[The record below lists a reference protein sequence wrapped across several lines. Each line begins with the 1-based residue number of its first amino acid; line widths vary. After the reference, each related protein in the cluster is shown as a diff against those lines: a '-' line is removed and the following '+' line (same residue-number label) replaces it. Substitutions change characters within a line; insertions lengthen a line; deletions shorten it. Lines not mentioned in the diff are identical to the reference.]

1 MSLKDQ
7 FGKDVL
13 LTGWGHSR
21 FGKLTDETLESL
33 IVQVATE
40 AIGNAGIEAGQI
52 DEIYLGQFNS
62 GMMPLAFPSSLALQ
76 VSDQLANVPS
86 TRVENACASGS
97 AAFQQG
103 TKSLLAGTAKTVLV
117 IGAEKMT
124 QAGADVVGAALLGA
138 DYDMAGKASTTG
150 FTGLFA
156 EVAKHY
162 GKRYGYGNGKLG
174 DVLGTIAAKNHRNG
188 VDNPYAQLRKDLGEE
203 FCRTVSDK
211 NPMVADPLRRTDCSP
226 VSDGAAAVVLSV
238 APTGGATAP
247 VRLAGFGQ
255 ANDFFPAERRDPTEF
270 AATRASWQRALGM
283 AGVGLEELDFAEVH
297 DCFTIAELLMYEAM
311 GLTERGQGARA
322 LEEGW
327 VFKDGKLPVN
337 VSGGLKAKGHPVG
350 ATGVSQHVIAAM
362 QLTGTAGAHA
372 VGQPAPGSGAE
383 HGRRGHRQLRQRA
396 RSRLESNEGAD
407 TAHLPAGMG
416 CICPA
421 FVFPRLRGR
430 PSARLN
436 SFPAHPPQ
444 MRGAPMR
451 ATIIHGPGDIRVEDR
466 DYPTLQLPTDV
477 IVKVTAS
484 CVCGSDLW
492 PYRGVKPTHKP
503 SAIGHEFI
511 GTVESIGED
520 VKDLAVGDF
529 VIAPFVVSCGECPQ
543 CLERRHGRLRPPRR
557 LGRQG

>member
-7 FGKDVL
+7 FGKDIL

-33 IVQVATE
+33 VVQVATE

-76 VSDQLANVPS
+76 VSEQLANVPS

-124 QAGADVVGAALLGA
+124 QAGPDVVGAALLGA
-138 DYDMAGKASTTG
+138 DYEMAGKASTTG

-162 GKRYGYGNGKLG
+162 GKRYGDGNGKLG

-188 VDNPYAQLRKDLGEE
+188 VDNPYAQLRKDLGED
-203 FCRTVSDK
+203 FCRTVSSK

-226 VSDGAAAVVLSV
+226 VSDGAAAVVLSI
-238 APTGGATAP
+238 APTGGTTAP

-283 AGVGLEELDFAEVH
+283 AGVGLDDLDFAEVH

-322 LEEGW
+322 LAEGW

-362 QLTGTAGAHA
+362 QLTGTAGDM
-372 VGQPAPGSGAE
+372 
-383 HGRRGHRQLRQRA
+383 QLT
-396 RSRLESNEGAD
+396 N
-407 TAHLPAGMG
+407 
-416 CICPA
+416 
-421 FVFPRLRGR
+421 
-430 PSARLN
+430 
-436 SFPAHPPQ
+436 
-444 MRGAPMR
+444 
-451 ATIIHGPGDIRVEDR
+451 
-466 DYPTLQLPTDV
+466 
-477 IVKVTAS
+477 
-484 CVCGSDLW
+484 
-492 PYRGVKPTHKP
+492 
-503 SAIGHEFI
+503 
-511 GTVESIGED
+511 
-520 VKDLAVGDF
+520 
-529 VIAPFVVSCGECPQ
+529 
-543 CLERRHGRLRPPRR
+543 PRR
-557 LGRQG
+557 AAVQNMGGVGIANYVSVLEAV

>member
-1 MSLKDQ
+1 MSLREQ

-40 AIGNAGIEAGQI
+40 AIGNAGIEPGQI

-76 VSDQLANVPS
+76 VSEQLANVPS

-138 DYDMAGKASTTG
+138 DYDMAGKTSTTG

-162 GKRYGYGNGKLG
+162 EKRYGDGNGKLG

-188 VDNPYAQLRKDLGEE
+188 VDNPYAQLRKDLGED

-283 AGVGLEELDFAEVH
+283 AGVGLEDLDFAEVH

-362 QLTGTAGAHA
+362 QLTGTAGAM
-372 VGQPAPGSGAE
+372 
-383 HGRRGHRQLRQRA
+383 QL
-396 RSRLESNEGAD
+396 
-407 TAHLPAGMG
+407 
-416 CICPA
+416 
-421 FVFPRLRGR
+421 
-430 PSARLN
+430 
-436 SFPAHPPQ
+436 
-444 MRGAPMR
+444 
-451 ATIIHGPGDIRVEDR
+451 
-466 DYPTLQLPTDV
+466 
-477 IVKVTAS
+477 AS
-484 CVCGSDLW
+484 
-492 PYRGVKPTHKP
+492 
-503 SAIGHEFI
+503 
-511 GTVESIGED
+511 
-520 VKDLAVGDF
+520 
-529 VIAPFVVSCGECPQ
+529 
-543 CLERRHGRLRPPRR
+543 PRR
-557 LGRQG
+557 AAVQNMGGVGIANYVSVLEAL

>member
-1 MSLKDQ
+1 MSLQEQ

-21 FGKLTDETLESL
+21 FGKLADETLESL

-40 AIGNAGIEAGQI
+40 AIAGAGIEPGQI
-52 DEIYLGQFNS
+52 DEIYVGQFNS

-76 VSDQLANVPS
+76 VSPDLANVPA

-103 TKSLLAGTAKTVLV
+103 TKSLLAGTARTVLV

-124 QAGADVVGAALLGA
+124 HAGADVVGAGLLGA

-162 GKRYGYGNGKLG
+162 GKRYGDGNLG
-174 DVLGTIAAKNHRNG
+174 DVLGSIAAKNHRNG

-238 APTGGATAP
+238 SPTGGATAP

-255 ANDFFPAERRDPTEF
+255 ANDFFPAERRDPTAF
-270 AATRASWQRALGM
+270 AATRVSWQRALGM
-283 AGVGLEELDFAEVH
+283 AGVELADLDFAEVH

-311 GLTERGQGARA
+311 GLTAPGHGARA
-322 LEEGW
+322 IDEGW
-327 VFKDGKLPVN
+327 VFRDGQLPIN

-350 ATGVSQHVIAAM
+350 ATGVSQHVISAM
-362 QLTGTAGAHA
+362 QLTGTAG
-372 VGQPAPGSGAE
+372 GM
-383 HGRRGHRQLRQRA
+383 QLA
-396 RSRLESNEGAD
+396 N
-407 TAHLPAGMG
+407 
-416 CICPA
+416 
-421 FVFPRLRGR
+421 
-430 PSARLN
+430 
-436 SFPAHPPQ
+436 
-444 MRGAPMR
+444 
-451 ATIIHGPGDIRVEDR
+451 
-466 DYPTLQLPTDV
+466 
-477 IVKVTAS
+477 
-484 CVCGSDLW
+484 
-492 PYRGVKPTHKP
+492 
-503 SAIGHEFI
+503 
-511 GTVESIGED
+511 
-520 VKDLAVGDF
+520 
-529 VIAPFVVSCGECPQ
+529 
-543 CLERRHGRLRPPRR
+543 PRR
-557 LGRQG
+557 AAVQNMGGVGIANYVSILEAV

>member
-1 MSLKDQ
+1 MSLKEQ

-21 FGKLTDETLESL
+21 FGKLTEETLESL

-40 AIGNAGIEAGQI
+40 AIGNAGIDPGQI
-52 DEIYLGQFNS
+52 DEIYVGQFNS

-76 VSDQLANVPS
+76 VSPALANVPS

-124 QAGADVVGAALLGA
+124 HAGADVVGAALLGA
-138 DYDMAGKASTTG
+138 DYDMAGKPSTTG

-162 GKRYGYGNGKLG
+162 EKRYEPVS
-174 DVLGTIAAKNHRNG
+174 DVLGSIAAKNHRNG

-238 APTGGATAP
+238 SPTGGATAP

-255 ANDFFPAERRDPTEF
+255 ANDFFPAERRDPTAF
-270 AATRASWQRALGM
+270 AATRASWQRAMAM
-283 AGVGLEELDFAEVH
+283 AGVGLADLDFAEVH
-297 DCFTIAELLMYEAM
+297 DCFTIAELLMYEAI
-311 GLTERGQGARA
+311 GLAEPGQGAMA
-322 LEEGW
+322 VKEGW

-362 QLTGTAGAHA
+362 QLTGTAGDM
-372 VGQPAPGSGAE
+372 QLPAP
-383 HGRRGHRQLRQRA
+383 RRAAVQNMGGVGIA
-396 RSRLESNEGAD
+396 NYVSVLE
-407 TAHLPAGMG
+407 
-416 CICPA
+416 
-421 FVFPRLRGR
+421 
-430 PSARLN
+430 
-436 SFPAHPPQ
+436 
-444 MRGAPMR
+444 
-451 ATIIHGPGDIRVEDR
+451 
-466 DYPTLQLPTDV
+466 
-477 IVKVTAS
+477 
-484 CVCGSDLW
+484 
-492 PYRGVKPTHKP
+492 
-503 SAIGHEFI
+503 
-511 GTVESIGED
+511 
-520 VKDLAVGDF
+520 AV
-529 VIAPFVVSCGECPQ
+529 
-543 CLERRHGRLRPPRR
+543 
-557 LGRQG
+557 

>member
-13 LTGWGHSR
+13 LTGWGHSQ
-21 FGKLTDETLESL
+21 FGKLTGETLESL

-40 AIGNAGIEAGQI
+40 AIANAGVEPGQI
-52 DEIYLGQFNS
+52 DEVYLGQFNS

-76 VSDQLANVPS
+76 VSPELANVPA

-97 AAFQQG
+97 AALQQG

-124 QAGADVVGAALLGA
+124 HAGADVVGAALLGA

-162 GKRYGYGNGKLG
+162 AKRYDAEGRLG
-174 DVLGTIAAKNHRNG
+174 DVLGSIAAKNHRNG

-226 VSDGAAAVVLSV
+226 VSDGAAAVVLS
-238 APTGGATAP
+238 TSSTSGANPP

-255 ANDFFPAERRDPTEF
+255 ANDFFPAERRDPTAF
-270 AATRASWQRALGM
+270 AATRVSWQRALAM
-283 AGVGLEELDFAEVH
+283 AGVGLDDLDFAEVH
-297 DCFTIAELLMYEAM
+297 DCFTIAELIMYEAM
-311 GLTERGQGARA
+311 GLTGPGEGARA
-322 LEEGW
+322 IEEGW

-362 QLTGTAGAHA
+362 QLTGTAG
-372 VGQPAPGSGAE
+372 GM
-383 HGRRGHRQLRQRA
+383 QLA
-396 RSRLESNEGAD
+396 N
-407 TAHLPAGMG
+407 
-416 CICPA
+416 
-421 FVFPRLRGR
+421 
-430 PSARLN
+430 
-436 SFPAHPPQ
+436 
-444 MRGAPMR
+444 
-451 ATIIHGPGDIRVEDR
+451 
-466 DYPTLQLPTDV
+466 
-477 IVKVTAS
+477 
-484 CVCGSDLW
+484 
-492 PYRGVKPTHKP
+492 
-503 SAIGHEFI
+503 
-511 GTVESIGED
+511 
-520 VKDLAVGDF
+520 
-529 VIAPFVVSCGECPQ
+529 
-543 CLERRHGRLRPPRR
+543 PRR
-557 LGRQG
+557 AAVQNMGGVGIANYVSILEAV

>member
-1 MSLKDQ
+1 MSLREQ

-40 AIGNAGIEAGQI
+40 AIGNAGIEPGQL

-76 VSDQLANVPS
+76 VSGQLANVPS

-124 QAGADVVGAALLGA
+124 HAGADVVGAALLGA
-138 DYDMAGKASTTG
+138 DYDMAGKSSTTG

-162 GKRYGYGNGKLG
+162 EKRYGDGSGHPGSGKLG

-226 VSDGAAAVVLSV
+226 VSDGAAAVVLSL

-247 VRLAGFGQ
+247 VRLAGFGH
-255 ANDFFPAERRDPTEF
+255 ANDFFPAERRDPTAF
-270 AATRASWQRALGM
+270 AATRASWQRALAM
-283 AGVGLEELDFAEVH
+283 AGVGLEDLDFAEVH

-311 GLTERGQGARA
+311 GLTDPGQGARA
-322 LEEGW
+322 LQEGW

-362 QLTGTAGAHA
+362 QLSGTAGDMQLGTARRAA
-372 VGQPAPGSGAE
+372 VQNMGGVGIANYVSV
-383 HGRRGHRQLRQRA
+383 
-396 RSRLESNEGAD
+396 LEA
-407 TAHLPAGMG
+407 L
-416 CICPA
+416 
-421 FVFPRLRGR
+421 
-430 PSARLN
+430 
-436 SFPAHPPQ
+436 
-444 MRGAPMR
+444 
-451 ATIIHGPGDIRVEDR
+451 
-466 DYPTLQLPTDV
+466 
-477 IVKVTAS
+477 
-484 CVCGSDLW
+484 
-492 PYRGVKPTHKP
+492 
-503 SAIGHEFI
+503 
-511 GTVESIGED
+511 
-520 VKDLAVGDF
+520 
-529 VIAPFVVSCGECPQ
+529 
-543 CLERRHGRLRPPRR
+543 
-557 LGRQG
+557 

>member
-1 MSLKDQ
+1 MSLQ
-7 FGKDVL
+7 ERFGKDVL

-40 AIGNAGIEAGQI
+40 AISNAGVGPGQI

-76 VSDQLANVPS
+76 VSPALANVAA

-124 QAGADVVGAALLGA
+124 HARADVVGAALLGA
-138 DYDMAGKASTTG
+138 DYDTAGKASTTG

-162 GKRYGYGNGKLG
+162 EKRYGASAGNLS

-226 VSDGAAAVVLSV
+226 VSDGAAAVVLSTS
-238 APTGGATAP
+238 PTGGATAP

-255 ANDFFPAERRDPTEF
+255 ANDFFPAERRDPTAF
-270 AATRASWQRALGM
+270 AATRVSWQRALAM
-283 AGVGLEELDFAEVH
+283 AGVGLEDLDFAEVH

-311 GLTERGQGARA
+311 GLTEPGQGARA
-322 LEEGW
+322 VTEGW
-327 VFKDGKLPVN
+327 VFKDGKLPIN

-362 QLTGTAGAHA
+362 QLTGTAGDM
-372 VGQPAPGSGAE
+372 
-383 HGRRGHRQLRQRA
+383 QLGRA
-396 RSRLESNEGAD
+396 RRAAVQNMGGVGIANYVSVLE
-407 TAHLPAGMG
+407 
-416 CICPA
+416 
-421 FVFPRLRGR
+421 
-430 PSARLN
+430 
-436 SFPAHPPQ
+436 
-444 MRGAPMR
+444 
-451 ATIIHGPGDIRVEDR
+451 
-466 DYPTLQLPTDV
+466 
-477 IVKVTAS
+477 
-484 CVCGSDLW
+484 
-492 PYRGVKPTHKP
+492 
-503 SAIGHEFI
+503 
-511 GTVESIGED
+511 
-520 VKDLAVGDF
+520 AV
-529 VIAPFVVSCGECPQ
+529 
-543 CLERRHGRLRPPRR
+543 
-557 LGRQG
+557 

>member
-40 AIGNAGIEAGQI
+40 AIGNAGIEPGQI

-76 VSDQLANVPS
+76 VSEQLANVPS

-124 QAGADVVGAALLGA
+124 HAGADVVGAALLGA
-138 DYDMAGKASTTG
+138 DYDMAGQASSTG

-156 EVAKHY
+156 DVAKHY
-162 GKRYGYGNGKLG
+162 EKRYGSVS

-203 FCRTVSDK
+203 FCRTVSDR

-255 ANDFFPAERRDPTEF
+255 ANDFFPAERRDPTAF
-270 AATRASWQRALGM
+270 AATRTSWQRALGM
-283 AGVGLEELDFAEVH
+283 AGVGLEDLDFTEVH

-311 GLTERGQGARA
+311 GLTEPGQGSRA

-362 QLTGTAGAHA
+362 QLTGTAGDM
-372 VGQPAPGSGAE
+372 
-383 HGRRGHRQLRQRA
+383 QL
-396 RSRLESNEGAD
+396 
-407 TAHLPAGMG
+407 
-416 CICPA
+416 
-421 FVFPRLRGR
+421 
-430 PSARLN
+430 
-436 SFPAHPPQ
+436 
-444 MRGAPMR
+444 
-451 ATIIHGPGDIRVEDR
+451 
-466 DYPTLQLPTDV
+466 
-477 IVKVTAS
+477 
-484 CVCGSDLW
+484 
-492 PYRGVKPTHKP
+492 
-503 SAIGHEFI
+503 
-511 GTVESIGED
+511 GT
-520 VKDLAVGDF
+520 
-529 VIAPFVVSCGECPQ
+529 
-543 CLERRHGRLRPPRR
+543 PRR
-557 LGRQG
+557 AAVQNMGGVGIANYVSVLEAV

>member
-13 LTGWGHSR
+13 LTGWGHSQ
-21 FGKLTDETLESL
+21 FGKLTGETLESL

-40 AIGNAGIEAGQI
+40 AIANAGVEPGQI
-52 DEIYLGQFNS
+52 DEVYLGQFNS

-76 VSDQLANVPS
+76 VSPELANVPA

-97 AAFQQG
+97 AALQQG

-124 QAGADVVGAALLGA
+124 HAGADVVGAALLGA

-162 GKRYGYGNGKLG
+162 AKRYDAAGRLG
-174 DVLGTIAAKNHRNG
+174 DVLGSIAAKNHRNG

-226 VSDGAAAVVLSV
+226 VSDGAAAVVLSTS
-238 APTGGATAP
+238 PTSGANPP

-255 ANDFFPAERRDPTEF
+255 ANDFFPAERRDPTAF
-270 AATRASWQRALGM
+270 AATRVSWERALAM
-283 AGVGLEELDFAEVH
+283 AGVGLDDVDFAEVH
-297 DCFTIAELLMYEAM
+297 DCFTIAELIMYEAM
-311 GLTERGQGARA
+311 GLTGPGEGARA
-322 LEEGW
+322 IEEGW

-362 QLTGTAGAHA
+362 QLTGTAG
-372 VGQPAPGSGAE
+372 GM
-383 HGRRGHRQLRQRA
+383 QLA
-396 RSRLESNEGAD
+396 N
-407 TAHLPAGMG
+407 
-416 CICPA
+416 
-421 FVFPRLRGR
+421 
-430 PSARLN
+430 
-436 SFPAHPPQ
+436 
-444 MRGAPMR
+444 
-451 ATIIHGPGDIRVEDR
+451 
-466 DYPTLQLPTDV
+466 
-477 IVKVTAS
+477 
-484 CVCGSDLW
+484 
-492 PYRGVKPTHKP
+492 
-503 SAIGHEFI
+503 
-511 GTVESIGED
+511 
-520 VKDLAVGDF
+520 
-529 VIAPFVVSCGECPQ
+529 
-543 CLERRHGRLRPPRR
+543 PRR
-557 LGRQG
+557 AAVQNMGGVGIANYVSILEAV

>member
-1 MSLKDQ
+1 MSLREQ
-7 FGKDVL
+7 FGKDIL

-21 FGKLTDETLESL
+21 FGKLTDDTLESL

-40 AIGNAGIEAGQI
+40 AIGNAGIEPGQI
-52 DEIYLGQFNS
+52 DEVYLGQFNS
-62 GMMPLAFPSSLALQ
+62 GMMPLAFPSSLTLQ
-76 VSDQLANVPS
+76 VSDQLANVPA

-156 EVAKHY
+156 DVAKHY
-162 GKRYGYGNGKLG
+162 EKRYGEAMAKSGRGSLG

-188 VDNPYAQLRKDLGEE
+188 VDNPYAQLRKDLGED

-226 VSDGAAAVVLSV
+226 VSDGAAAVILSTS
-238 APTGGATAP
+238 PTGGATAP

-255 ANDFFPAERRDPTEF
+255 ANDFFPAERRDPTAF
-270 AATRASWQRALGM
+270 AATRMSWQRALAM
-283 AGVGLEELDFAEVH
+283 AGVGLEDLDFAEVH

-311 GLTERGQGARA
+311 GLTGPGEGARA
-322 LEEGW
+322 IEEGW

-362 QLTGTAGAHA
+362 QLTGTAGGMQLGTARRAA
-372 VGQPAPGSGAE
+372 VQNMGGVGIANYVSV
-383 HGRRGHRQLRQRA
+383 
-396 RSRLESNEGAD
+396 LES
-407 TAHLPAGMG
+407 
-416 CICPA
+416 
-421 FVFPRLRGR
+421 V
-430 PSARLN
+430 
-436 SFPAHPPQ
+436 
-444 MRGAPMR
+444 
-451 ATIIHGPGDIRVEDR
+451 
-466 DYPTLQLPTDV
+466 
-477 IVKVTAS
+477 
-484 CVCGSDLW
+484 
-492 PYRGVKPTHKP
+492 
-503 SAIGHEFI
+503 
-511 GTVESIGED
+511 
-520 VKDLAVGDF
+520 
-529 VIAPFVVSCGECPQ
+529 
-543 CLERRHGRLRPPRR
+543 
-557 LGRQG
+557 

>member
-13 LTGWGHSR
+13 LIGWGHSR
-21 FGKLTDETLESL
+21 FGKLTDDTLESL

-40 AIGNAGIEAGQI
+40 AIGNARIEAGQI

-162 GKRYGYGNGKLG
+162 GKRYGSGSLG

-255 ANDFFPAERRDPTEF
+255 ANDFFPTDRRDPTAF
-270 AATRASWQRALGM
+270 SATRASWQRALGM

-311 GLTERGQGARA
+311 GLTEPGQGSRA
-322 LEEGW
+322 IEEGW
-327 VFKDGKLPVN
+327 VFKDGKLPIN

-362 QLTGTAGAHA
+362 QLTGTAG
-372 VGQPAPGSGAE
+372 
-383 HGRRGHRQLRQRA
+383 
-396 RSRLESNEGAD
+396 D
-407 TAHLPAGMG
+407 M
-416 CICPA
+416 
-421 FVFPRLRGR
+421 
-430 PSARLN
+430 
-436 SFPAHPPQ
+436 
-444 MRGAPMR
+444 
-451 ATIIHGPGDIRVEDR
+451 
-466 DYPTLQLPTDV
+466 QLPTARRAAV
-477 IVKVTAS
+477 QNM
-484 CVCGSDLW
+484 G
-492 PYRGVKPTHKP
+492 GVGIANYV
-503 SAIGHEFI
+503 SVLE
-511 GTVESIGED
+511 
-520 VKDLAVGDF
+520 AV
-529 VIAPFVVSCGECPQ
+529 
-543 CLERRHGRLRPPRR
+543 
-557 LGRQG
+557 

>member
-13 LTGWGHSR
+13 LIGWGHSR
-21 FGKLTDETLESL
+21 FGKLTDDTLESL

-40 AIGNAGIEAGQI
+40 AIGNARIEAGQI

-162 GKRYGYGNGKLG
+162 GKRYGSGSLG

-238 APTGGATAP
+238 APTGGVTAP

-350 ATGVSQHVIAAM
+350 ATGVSQHVMAAM
-362 QLTGTAGAHA
+362 QLTGTAGAM
-372 VGQPAPGSGAE
+372 
-383 HGRRGHRQLRQRA
+383 QLA
-396 RSRLESNEGAD
+396 N
-407 TAHLPAGMG
+407 
-416 CICPA
+416 
-421 FVFPRLRGR
+421 
-430 PSARLN
+430 
-436 SFPAHPPQ
+436 
-444 MRGAPMR
+444 
-451 ATIIHGPGDIRVEDR
+451 
-466 DYPTLQLPTDV
+466 
-477 IVKVTAS
+477 
-484 CVCGSDLW
+484 
-492 PYRGVKPTHKP
+492 
-503 SAIGHEFI
+503 
-511 GTVESIGED
+511 
-520 VKDLAVGDF
+520 
-529 VIAPFVVSCGECPQ
+529 
-543 CLERRHGRLRPPRR
+543 PRR
-557 LGRQG
+557 AAVQNMGGVGIANYVSVLEAV

>member
-1 MSLKDQ
+1 MSLRDQ
-7 FGKDVL
+7 FGKDIL

-40 AIGNAGIEAGQI
+40 AIGNAGIEPGQI

-76 VSDQLANVPS
+76 VSEQLANVPS

-124 QAGADVVGAALLGA
+124 HAGADVVGAALLGA
-138 DYDMAGKASTTG
+138 DYDMAGKPSTTG

-156 EVAKHY
+156 DVAKHY
-162 GKRYGYGNGKLG
+162 EKRYGDGSGQPGSGKLG
-174 DVLGTIAAKNHRNG
+174 DVLGAIAAKNHRNG

-211 NPMVADPLRRTDCSP
+211 NPLVADPLRRTDCSP
-226 VSDGAAAVVLSV
+226 VSDGAAAVVLSL

-255 ANDFFPAERRDPTEF
+255 ANDFFPAERRDPTAF
-270 AATRASWQRALGM
+270 AATRASWQRALAM
-283 AGVGLEELDFAEVH
+283 AGVGLEDLDFAEVH

-311 GLTERGQGARA
+311 GLTQPGQGARA
-322 LEEGW
+322 LQEGW

-362 QLTGTAGAHA
+362 QLSGTAGDMQLGTARRAA
-372 VGQPAPGSGAE
+372 VQNMGGVGIANYVSV
-383 HGRRGHRQLRQRA
+383 
-396 RSRLESNEGAD
+396 LE
-407 TAHLPAGMG
+407 
-416 CICPA
+416 
-421 FVFPRLRGR
+421 
-430 PSARLN
+430 
-436 SFPAHPPQ
+436 
-444 MRGAPMR
+444 
-451 ATIIHGPGDIRVEDR
+451 
-466 DYPTLQLPTDV
+466 
-477 IVKVTAS
+477 
-484 CVCGSDLW
+484 
-492 PYRGVKPTHKP
+492 
-503 SAIGHEFI
+503 
-511 GTVESIGED
+511 
-520 VKDLAVGDF
+520 AV
-529 VIAPFVVSCGECPQ
+529 
-543 CLERRHGRLRPPRR
+543 
-557 LGRQG
+557 

>member
-21 FGKLTDETLESL
+21 FGKLVDETLESL
-33 IVQVATE
+33 IVQVAAE
-40 AIGNAGIEAGQI
+40 AIGNAGIEAGQL

-76 VSDQLANVPS
+76 ASDQLANVPS

-124 QAGADVVGAALLGA
+124 HAGADVVGAALLGA

-162 GKRYGYGNGKLG
+162 GKRYGDGNGKLG

-283 AGVGLEELDFAEVH
+283 AGVGLEDLDFAEVH

-311 GLTERGQGARA
+311 GLTDRGHGARA

-362 QLTGTAGAHA
+362 QLTGTAGAM
-372 VGQPAPGSGAE
+372 
-383 HGRRGHRQLRQRA
+383 QLA
-396 RSRLESNEGAD
+396 N
-407 TAHLPAGMG
+407 
-416 CICPA
+416 
-421 FVFPRLRGR
+421 
-430 PSARLN
+430 
-436 SFPAHPPQ
+436 
-444 MRGAPMR
+444 
-451 ATIIHGPGDIRVEDR
+451 
-466 DYPTLQLPTDV
+466 
-477 IVKVTAS
+477 
-484 CVCGSDLW
+484 
-492 PYRGVKPTHKP
+492 
-503 SAIGHEFI
+503 
-511 GTVESIGED
+511 
-520 VKDLAVGDF
+520 
-529 VIAPFVVSCGECPQ
+529 
-543 CLERRHGRLRPPRR
+543 PRR
-557 LGRQG
+557 AAVQNMGGVGIANYVSVLEAV

>member
-1 MSLKDQ
+1 MSLKEQ

-40 AIGNAGIEAGQI
+40 SIANAGIEPAQI
-52 DEIYLGQFNS
+52 DEVYLGQFNS

-76 VSDQLANVPS
+76 VSPDLANVPA

-124 QAGADVVGAALLGA
+124 HAGADVVGAGLLGA

-162 GKRYGYGNGKLG
+162 EKRYGTVS
-174 DVLGTIAAKNHRNG
+174 DVLGSIAAKNHRNG

-226 VSDGAAAVVLSV
+226 VSDGAAAVVLSTS
-238 APTGGATAP
+238 PTGGATAP

-255 ANDFFPAERRDPTEF
+255 ANDFFPAARRDPVAF
-270 AATRASWQRALGM
+270 NATRVSWQRALAM
-283 AGVGLEELDFAEVH
+283 AGTRLEDLDFAEVH

-311 GLTERGQGARA
+311 GLTEPGQGSRA
-322 LEEGW
+322 IEEGW
-327 VFKDGKLPVN
+327 VYKDGKLPVN

-362 QLTGTAGAHA
+362 QLTGTAGAM
-372 VGQPAPGSGAE
+372 
-383 HGRRGHRQLRQRA
+383 QL
-396 RSRLESNEGAD
+396 
-407 TAHLPAGMG
+407 
-416 CICPA
+416 
-421 FVFPRLRGR
+421 
-430 PSARLN
+430 
-436 SFPAHPPQ
+436 
-444 MRGAPMR
+444 
-451 ATIIHGPGDIRVEDR
+451 
-466 DYPTLQLPTDV
+466 
-477 IVKVTAS
+477 AS
-484 CVCGSDLW
+484 
-492 PYRGVKPTHKP
+492 
-503 SAIGHEFI
+503 
-511 GTVESIGED
+511 
-520 VKDLAVGDF
+520 
-529 VIAPFVVSCGECPQ
+529 
-543 CLERRHGRLRPPRR
+543 PRR
-557 LGRQG
+557 AAVQNMGGVGIANYVSVLEAV

>member
-1 MSLKDQ
+1 MSLKEQ

-40 AIGNAGIEAGQI
+40 AISNAGIEPGQI

-62 GMMPLAFPSSLALQ
+62 GMMPLAFSSSLALQ
-76 VSDQLANVPS
+76 VSDQLANVPA

-103 TKSLLAGTAKTVLV
+103 TKSILAGTAKTVLV

-124 QAGADVVGAALLGA
+124 HAGADVVGAALLGA

-162 GKRYGYGNGKLG
+162 EKRYGPVS

-238 APTGGATAP
+238 SPTGGVTSP
-247 VRLAGFGQ
+247 VRLAGFGH
-255 ANDFFPAERRDPTEF
+255 ANDFFPTERRDPTAF
-270 AATRASWQRALGM
+270 NATRASWQRALGM
-283 AGVGLEELDFAEVH
+283 AGVGLEDLDFAEVH

-311 GLTERGQGARA
+311 GLTEPGQGSRA
-322 LEEGW
+322 LAEGW

-362 QLTGTAGAHA
+362 QLTGTAGDMQLANPHRAA
-372 VGQPAPGSGAE
+372 VQNMGGVGIANYVSV
-383 HGRRGHRQLRQRA
+383 
-396 RSRLESNEGAD
+396 LE
-407 TAHLPAGMG
+407 
-416 CICPA
+416 
-421 FVFPRLRGR
+421 
-430 PSARLN
+430 
-436 SFPAHPPQ
+436 
-444 MRGAPMR
+444 
-451 ATIIHGPGDIRVEDR
+451 
-466 DYPTLQLPTDV
+466 
-477 IVKVTAS
+477 
-484 CVCGSDLW
+484 
-492 PYRGVKPTHKP
+492 
-503 SAIGHEFI
+503 
-511 GTVESIGED
+511 
-520 VKDLAVGDF
+520 AV
-529 VIAPFVVSCGECPQ
+529 
-543 CLERRHGRLRPPRR
+543 
-557 LGRQG
+557 

>member
-1 MSLKDQ
+1 MSLKEQ

-40 AIGNAGIEAGQI
+40 AIANAGIEPGQI

-76 VSDQLANVPS
+76 VSEQLANVPA

-124 QAGADVVGAALLGA
+124 QAAADVVGAALLGA
-138 DYDMAGKASTTG
+138 DYDMAGRASTTG

-156 EVAKHY
+156 DVAKHY
-162 GKRYGYGNGKLG
+162 GKRYGAATGNLG

-226 VSDGAAAVVLSV
+226 VSDGAAAVVLSTSST
-238 APTGGATAP
+238 PGATAP
-247 VRLAGFGQ
+247 VRLAGFGH
-255 ANDFFPAERRDPTEF
+255 ANDFFPAERRDPTAF
-270 AATRASWQRALGM
+270 AATRVSWQRALGM
-283 AGVGLEELDFAEVH
+283 AGVELGDLDFAEVH

-311 GLTERGQGARA
+311 GLTEPGQGSRA
-322 LEEGW
+322 LAEGW

-362 QLTGTAGAHA
+362 QLTGTAGA
-372 VGQPAPGSGAE
+372 
-383 HGRRGHRQLRQRA
+383 
-396 RSRLESNEGAD
+396 
-407 TAHLPAGMG
+407 M
-416 CICPA
+416 
-421 FVFPRLRGR
+421 
-430 PSARLN
+430 
-436 SFPAHPPQ
+436 
-444 MRGAPMR
+444 
-451 ATIIHGPGDIRVEDR
+451 
-466 DYPTLQLPTDV
+466 QLPN
-477 IVKVTAS
+477 
-484 CVCGSDLW
+484 
-492 PYRGVKPTHKP
+492 
-503 SAIGHEFI
+503 
-511 GTVESIGED
+511 
-520 VKDLAVGDF
+520 
-529 VIAPFVVSCGECPQ
+529 
-543 CLERRHGRLRPPRR
+543 PRR
-557 LGRQG
+557 AAVQNMGGVGIANYVSVLEAV

>member
-1 MSLKDQ
+1 MSLKEQ

-40 AIGNAGIEAGQI
+40 AIGNAGIEPGQI

-76 VSDQLANVPS
+76 VSPDLANVAA

-124 QAGADVVGAALLGA
+124 HAGADVVGAALLGA
-138 DYDMAGKASTTG
+138 DYDMAGQTSTTG

-156 EVAKHY
+156 DVAKHY
-162 GKRYGYGNGKLG
+162 DKRYGRGDGKLG
-174 DVLGTIAAKNHRNG
+174 DVLGSIAAKNHRNG

-203 FCRTVSDK
+203 FCRTISDK

-238 APTGGATAP
+238 SPTGGVAQP
-247 VRLAGFGQ
+247 VRLAGFGH
-255 ANDFFPAERRDPTEF
+255 ANDFFPAERRNPTAF
-270 AATRASWQRALGM
+270 AATRVSWQRALGM
-283 AGVGLEELDFAEVH
+283 AGVGLEDLDFAEVH

-311 GLTERGQGARA
+311 GLTEPGQGARA
-322 LEEGW
+322 IEEGW

-362 QLTGTAGAHA
+362 QLTGTAGAM
-372 VGQPAPGSGAE
+372 
-383 HGRRGHRQLRQRA
+383 QLA
-396 RSRLESNEGAD
+396 N
-407 TAHLPAGMG
+407 
-416 CICPA
+416 
-421 FVFPRLRGR
+421 
-430 PSARLN
+430 
-436 SFPAHPPQ
+436 
-444 MRGAPMR
+444 
-451 ATIIHGPGDIRVEDR
+451 
-466 DYPTLQLPTDV
+466 
-477 IVKVTAS
+477 
-484 CVCGSDLW
+484 
-492 PYRGVKPTHKP
+492 
-503 SAIGHEFI
+503 
-511 GTVESIGED
+511 
-520 VKDLAVGDF
+520 
-529 VIAPFVVSCGECPQ
+529 
-543 CLERRHGRLRPPRR
+543 PRR
-557 LGRQG
+557 AAVQNMGGVGIANYVSVLETV

>member
-1 MSLKDQ
+1 MSLKEQ

-40 AIGNAGIEAGQI
+40 AISNAGIEPGQI

-76 VSDQLANVPS
+76 VSPDLANVPA

-124 QAGADVVGAALLGA
+124 HAGADVVGAALLGA
-138 DYDMAGKASTTG
+138 DYDMAGQTSTTG

-156 EVAKHY
+156 DVAKHY
-162 GKRYGYGNGKLG
+162 DKRYGRGDGQLG
-174 DVLGTIAAKNHRNG
+174 DVLGSIAAKNHRNG

-226 VSDGAAAVVLSV
+226 VSDGAAAVVLSTS
-238 APTGGATAP
+238 PTGGATAP

-255 ANDFFPAERRDPTEF
+255 ANDFFPAEFRDPTAF
-270 AATRASWQRALGM
+270 AATRMSWQRALGM
-283 AGVGLEELDFAEVH
+283 AGVGLEDLDFAEVH

-311 GLTERGQGARA
+311 GLTEPGQGARA
-322 LEEGW
+322 VQEGW
-327 VFKDGKLPVN
+327 VFKDGKLPIN

-362 QLTGTAGAHA
+362 QLTGTAGDMQLANPSRAA
-372 VGQPAPGSGAE
+372 VQNMGGVGIANYVSV
-383 HGRRGHRQLRQRA
+383 
-396 RSRLESNEGAD
+396 LE
-407 TAHLPAGMG
+407 
-416 CICPA
+416 
-421 FVFPRLRGR
+421 
-430 PSARLN
+430 
-436 SFPAHPPQ
+436 
-444 MRGAPMR
+444 
-451 ATIIHGPGDIRVEDR
+451 
-466 DYPTLQLPTDV
+466 
-477 IVKVTAS
+477 
-484 CVCGSDLW
+484 
-492 PYRGVKPTHKP
+492 
-503 SAIGHEFI
+503 
-511 GTVESIGED
+511 
-520 VKDLAVGDF
+520 AV
-529 VIAPFVVSCGECPQ
+529 
-543 CLERRHGRLRPPRR
+543 
-557 LGRQG
+557 